1 MRRSALPYC
10 GASRVVWRVKP
21 NHLFIFYY
29 LQISKIR
36 SKIQRR
42 IIIAVHRACVS
53 GCETSSIAVLCSVAS
68 RVQ

>member
-36 SKIQRR
+36 
-42 IIIAVHRACVS
+42 
-53 GCETSSIAVLCSVAS
+53 
-68 RVQ
+68 